1 LIAIGVFIANF
12 DILMKKI
19 LTFLFVLLG
28 SGFLL
33 AQEQVKVVQFSG
45 RIISMENEKINK
57 LMFTNIR
64 VKGTPRGGTTDIDGF
79 FSIPVRETE
88 TVIFSRIGYAPEE
101 FRIPTDIEGN
111 LFSKDIIMEKDTV
124 FLPETFIYPWPD
136 KDYFKIE
143 FLALEVNNAFQQLA
157 ERNLAPEKIAFLRQI
172 LPADG
177 GEVSK
182 LELQQASQAYYYAG
196 QTKPQNIFNPLSW
209 KKFID
214 AIKRGD
220 YKKKE

>member
-1 LIAIGVFIANF
+1 
-12 DILMKKI
+12 MKKLLI
-19 LTFLFVLLG
+19 LFCVLMS

-33 AQEQVKVVQFSG
+33 AQDEVKVIQFSG
-45 RIISMENEKINK
+45 RVISMENKKINK
-57 LMFTNIR
+57 LMYTNIH

-88 TVIFSRIGYAPEE
+88 TVVFSRVGYSAEE

-111 LFSKDIIMEKDTV
+111 LYSKDIIMEKDTV
-124 FLPETFIYPWPD
+124 FLPEAFIYPWPD

-143 FLALEVNNAFQQLA
+143 FLALEVDNALQDLA
-157 ERNLAPEKIAFLRQI
+157 EQNLAPEKIEFLKQI
-172 LPADG
+172 LPVDG

-182 LELQQASQAYYYAG
+182 LELQQASQAYYYIG
-196 QTKPQNIFNPLSW
+196 QAKPQNIFNPLSW

-220 YKKKE
+220 YKKKD

>member
-1 LIAIGVFIANF
+1 
-12 DILMKKI
+12 MKKVLI
-19 LTFLFVLLG
+19 LVCVIFTSTFLL
-28 SGFLL
+28 S
-33 AQEQVKVVQFSG
+33 QEEVKVVQFSG
-45 RIISMENEKINK
+45 RVISMENQKINK
-57 LMFTNIR
+57 LMYTNIQ

-88 TVIFSRIGYAPEE
+88 TVVFSRIGYTPEE
-101 FRIPTDIEGN
+101 FTIPTELEGN
-111 LFSKDIIMEKDTV
+111 LYSKDIIMNKDTV

-143 FLALEVNNAFQQLA
+143 FLALEVDNALQQMA
-157 ERNLAPEKIAFLRQI
+157 EANLAPEKIEFLKQI
-172 LPADG
+172 LPVDG

-182 LELQQASQAYYYAG
+182 LELQQASQAYYYSG
-196 QTKPQNIFNPLSW
+196 QMKPQNIFNPLSW

-220 YKKKE
+220 YKKKN